1 MIKIALWI
9 AVFVCAF
16 AYKSTSQ
23 DAPPPP
29 LHTLKTE
36 DIKEVNP
43 SFENETI
50 NVIMNSGVVYVYGIA
65 DWDLEDRYPSLDS
78 RIKGAIR
85 NVQKT
90 FTKVEQPPVFPGGQ
104 EAWDKFVA
112 AFCEQHKRTIRKEG
126 SSTVYVQF
134 IVHVK
139 GQLTDIQVI
148 SNPGQSTLGKD
159 IIEAIK
165 GSAPWEAAV
174 QNGRKV
180 IAYCIQPVKL
190 SR

>member
-1 MIKIALWI
+1 MTRIVLCI
-9 AVFVCAF
+9 VMFCFGFVG
-16 AYKSTSQ
+16 KTLSQ
-23 DAPPPP
+23 DSLPP
-29 LHTLKTE
+29 LHTLKAA
-36 DIKEVNP
+36 DIKQVNP
-43 SFENETI
+43 FFENDAI

-78 RIKGAIR
+78 RIKDAIR
-85 NVQKT
+85 NVKKT
-90 FTKVEQPPVFPGGQ
+90 FTKVEQPPAFPGGA

-112 AFCEQHKRTIRKEG
+112 AFCEEHKKTIRKEG

-139 GQLTDIQVI
+139 GQITDVQVI
-148 SNPGQSTLGKD
+148 SNPGQSSLGNE
-159 IIEAIK
+159 IVEAIK

-180 IAYCIQPVKL
+180 IAYHIQPVKL

>member
-1 MIKIALWI
+1 MRRITLLA

-16 AYKSTSQ
+16 GYKGMSQ
-23 DAPPPP
+23 DAAPP

-36 DIKEVNP
+36 DIKQVTPFVEDD
-43 SFENETI
+43 TI

-65 DWDLEDRYPSLDS
+65 DWDLEDRNPSLDS
-78 RIKGAIR
+78 RIKDAIR
-85 NVQKT
+85 HVQKT
-90 FTKVEQPPVFPGGQ
+90 FTKVEQPPAYPGGQ
-104 EAWDKFVA
+104 EAWDKFVS
-112 AFCEQHKRTIRKEG
+112 AFCEEHKRTIRKEG

-139 GQLTDIQVI
+139 GQITDIQVI
-148 SNPGQSTLGKD
+148 SNPGQSTLGNE
-159 IIEAIK
+159 IVEAIK

>member
-1 MIKIALWI
+1 MRRIILLL
-9 AVFVCAF
+9 AVFVCVF
-16 AYKSTSQ
+16 GYESMSQ
-23 DAPPPP
+23 EAAPP

-36 DIKEVNP
+36 DIKQVNP
-43 SFENETI
+43 FVESDTI

-65 DWDLEDRYPSLDS
+65 DWDLEDSYPSLDS
-78 RIKGAIR
+78 RIKSAIR
-85 NVQKT
+85 EVKKT
-90 FTKVEQPPVFPGGQ
+90 FTKVEQPPAYPGGA

-112 AFCEQHKRTIRKEG
+112 AFCEEHKKTIRKEG

-139 GQLTDIQVI
+139 GQITDIGVI

-159 IIEAIK
+159 IMEAIK
-165 GSAPWEAAV
+165 SSAPWEPAV
-174 QNGRKV
+174 QSGHKV